1 MRDPQLGSDRGGHF
15 FICTHGIKVEAAAD
29 TVVAWTPTSW
39 HGTSLQQRD
48 PNNPAIFQAGLSI
61 FTPPG
66 VCRLWGEVLEKK
78 ISLEEAR
85 KEMLEFDSEDD
96 A

>member
-1 MRDPQLGSDRGGHF
+1 MWDPQLSSYRDGYF
-15 FICTHGIKVEAAAD
+15 FICTHGVKVEAAAD

-39 HGTSLQQRD
+39 HGTSLQQHD
-48 PNNPAIFQAGLSI
+48 FNNPIIFQAGLSI

-78 ISLEEAR
+78 SL
-85 KEMLEFDSEDD
+85 
-96 A
+96 